1 MSYID
6 VQSDGIIGTFPKEDK
21 SFCPFE
27 ILTVNVWQ
35 SNALTP

>member
-6 VQSDGIIGTFPKEDK
+6 VQSDGVGTFPKEDK
-21 SFCPFE
+21 SFGPLDT
-27 ILTVNVWQ
+27 LTANVWQ

>member
-6 VQSDGIIGTFPKEDK
+6 VQSDGIIGAFPKEDK
-21 SFCPFE
+21 SFCALDT
-27 ILTVNVWQ
+27 LTVNVWQ